1 MRRSRRIGSPAKI
14 ASEFYHRL
22 MRTHLAI
29 FFADR
34 GVVTLQPCSGA
45 LACVAGG
52 IVGARE
58 LKSFGG
64 GAVRS
69 EREAARRMGRGT
81 FSLLAA
87 LPPKLSFARAY
98 NTASY
103 AGYRGSIE
111 GRFEN

>member
-1 MRRSRRIGSPAKI
+1 MFGL
-14 ASEFYHRL
+14 RL
-22 MRTHLAI
+22 MTVI
-29 FFADR
+29 I
-34 GVVTLQPCSGA
+34 VMIWSI

-69 EREAARRMGRGT
+69 EQRSREENGE
-81 FSLLAA
+81 
-87 LPPKLSFARAY
+87 PKLSFARAY

-103 AGYRGSIE
+103 AG
-111 GRFEN
+111 